1 MLLAES
7 ATLATALF
15 TGAAVYVTL
24 VEHPVRLACSNE
36 IAVTQWRPSYHR
48 ATVMQAS
55 LAVAGAIAGIAA
67 WLHGEGCI
75 WLLSGLILGSVV
87 PFTLLI
93 MWPTNQQLEDEA
105 LDLSSGKARSLLVR
119 WGNLHAVRSALG
131 LLALITM
138 LFLRR

>member
-1 MLLAES
+1 
-7 ATLATALF
+7 
-15 TGAAVYVTL
+15 
-24 VEHPVRLACSNE
+24 
-36 IAVTQWRPSYHR
+36 
-48 ATVMQAS
+48 MQAS
-55 LAVAGAIAGIAA
+55 LAVAGAVGGIAA

-105 LDLSSGKARSLLVR
+105 LDLSSEKARNLLVR

-138 LFLRR
+138 LFLQR